1 MNDQWK
7 KHDAQM
13 GIMTA
18 DNKPLRVVISSNS
31 VWAATGYGVQ
41 AKGLAYGLKDLGHE
55 VAVHGWY
62 GLQGG
67 VINAGG
73 IMVYPRIRH
82 GFGGDTG
89 IVAKH
94 FDADLVI
101 SIQDVWVLPDGFAD
115 TLPCPWA
122 AWVTIDG
129 YPLPKPI
136 GERMKSARYP
146 VAYSKFGYQMMQDY
160 GIENPLYIPLG
171 VSKDYYPDLANRDE
185 LRRDLG
191 IKDGTFVVLMVAANK
206 GYPSRKSY
214 PEAILAF
221 SRFHETH
228 PNSLLY
234 LHTDIEAGDGL
245 ELLDICRASGLDEKS
260 VKFTDQNSYR
270 LGMDNDFMRQ
280 LYQAS
285 DVLLNPAKSEGF
297 GLPIVE
303 AQACGTPVITTNHSA
318 MPEVT
323 RLGYCLEP
331 LQPEYNPLGQWF
343 SVASVE
349 RIVGALADCY
359 KNPPTDKQRM
369 RASYDLQAEYGW
381 HNVLSQ
387 WRAKVL
393 QPQTAVLQPAKNGK
407 EAVYAD

>member
-1 MNDQWK
+1 MRC
-7 KHDAQM
+7 
-13 GIMTA
+13 
-18 DNKPLRVVISSNS
+18 LISSN
-31 VWAATGYGVQ
+31 AAHASTGYGVQ
-41 AKGLAYGLKDLGHE
+41 CKGLAYGLKEMGYE
-55 VAVHGWY
+55 VAIHAWY

-73 IMVYPRIRH
+73 IMTYPRIRH
-82 GFGGDTG
+82 NFGGDTG
-89 IVAKH
+89 VVARH
-94 FDADLVI
+94 FEADLVI
-101 SIQDVWVLPDGFAD
+101 SIQDVWVLPEDFAD

-136 GERMKSARYP
+136 GERMKSCRYP
-146 VAYSKFGYQMMQDY
+146 VAYSKFGYQQMVDY
-160 GIENPLYIPLG
+160 GIENPVYIPLG
-171 VSKDYYPDLANRDE
+171 LSDDYYPDLDNRDE
-185 LRRDLG
+185 LRRQMG
-191 IKDGTFVVLMVAANK
+191 VDGDTFIALMVAANK

-221 SRFHETH
+221 SRFHEKY
-228 PNSLLY
+228 PDSLLY
-234 LHTDIEAGDGL
+234 LHTNIGAGDGL
-245 ELLDICRASGLDEKS
+245 ELLDICRASGLDETA
-260 VKFTDQNSYR
+260 VKFTNQESYL
-270 LGMDNDFMRQ
+270 LGMDGEFMRQ

-343 SVASVE
+343 STASID
-349 RIVGALADCY
+349 RIVEALEDCY
-359 KNPPTDKQRM
+359 HNPPKDSQRVQ
-369 RASYDLQAEYGW
+369 ASYDLIADYNWQ
-381 HNVLSQ
+381 NVLSQ
-387 WRAKVL
+387 WQSKIIQL
-393 QPQTAVLQPAKNGK
+393 QLASQNG
-407 EAVYAD
+407 EVAYV